1 MNFAARPAQARNR
14 RSSGARDRVT
24 MSQGAAFSAGELT
37 SAYEHA
43 SHPYQG
49 ERLSMGAEVITPTTE
64 RNVRQRQET

>member
-1 MNFAARPAQARNR
+1 
-14 RSSGARDRVT
+14 

-64 RNVRQRQET
+64 RNVRQRQETIAIPNDDLAMPDSHAPSFN